1 MRVDEGIDSV
11 ELLVRRW
18 KRDLVWL
25 RTMQALALSVV
36 IAVVLYKFTSLS
48 PAWSAVLFILL
59 SGTFTFADPRWKMTP
74 SEVSRFLS
82 RHFPELEE
90 SSHLLLR
97 QRGSLG
103 TLESLQRLKVEEKLG
118 AQRTA
123 LSQQQV

>member
-1 MRVDEGIDSV
+1 MRVDEGMNSM
-11 ELLVRRW
+11 ELLVRKW

-25 RTMQALALSVV
+25 RAMQAFALSVV

-48 PAWSAVLFILL
+48 PAWSSVLFILL
-59 SGTFTFADPRWKMTP
+59 WGIFTLADPRWKMTP

-97 QRGSLG
+97 QRESLG
-103 TLESLQRLKVEEKLG
+103 TLILAGPQGEEKTG
-118 AQRTA
+118 A
-123 LSQQQV
+123 LPCKSG